1 MNKEEKLDGIKVGY
15 TLEYTLY
22 LYFTGLKPFE
32 LGFVLYEDRSVVKK
46 GIIGLITQD
55 KFMDKIWVSI
65 VDRFGCQK
73 SKETFASLFFI
84 SLHTLGLCHG

>member
-22 LYFTGLKPFE
+22 LYFTGLKPLE

-46 GIIGLITQD
+46 GIIGLMTQD
-55 KFMDKIWVSI
+55 KFMDKIWGVVESYLKDEELSTKVI
-65 VDRFGCQK
+65 RNLNFKPHQ
-73 SKETFASLFFI
+73 FFNK
-84 SLHTLGLCHG
+84 